1 MDGDPNAPHKGEE
14 MLGVA
19 CYGPLPNPPHTG
31 REMDGDPNAP
41 HTGREMDGGSG
52 EGNLGSI
59 RRES

>member
-1 MDGDPNAPHKGEE
+1 

-19 CYGPLPNPPHTG
+19 CYGPLPNAPHTG